1 MRVEASFLPG
11 IPDGRAERFLR
22 SLSDLPEIAG
32 LSIADVYLLSGL
44 TRDQAASIGDL
55 FYDPVIQ
62 SVEFFEDERPL
73 PEGCDA
79 CIEVAYRPG
88 VTDPVALTIRD
99 AVRRGARDL
108 DAALTEVRTATQYR
122 LAFAAPDHRAPEA
135 NPAAPDAAT
144 ATPAGADIPAATLD
158 ELARRLYN
166 PLIQDARLLSRAGD
180 TLPPAYPGVAGAPTD
195 PGRAAGAEPSGP
207 DTPAPVQTF
216 PIAGMP
222 DEELRRLSE
231 ERLLALTLEEMQ
243 AIQGYF
249 RRPEVQKVRR
259 NRGLPA
265 EPTDCELE
273 MLAQTWSEHCK
284 HKIFQARV
292 HYRETGSPPETPP
305 ETIDGLFGTYIR
317 RTTEQLLPTRN
328 DVLSV
333 FHDNAGVVSF
343 DEELALC
350 FKVET
355 HNSPSALDPYGGAIT
370 GIVGVNRDI
379 LGTGLGAKP
388 IFNTNVLCFGPPDLP
403 EVPNGLLHPRRVLDG
418 VHHGI
423 VDGGNQSG
431 IPTVAGGFLFDQS
444 FVGKPLVFC
453 GTGGLLPRRVG
464 RRDGFVKEIAPGD
477 VAVMVGGRIG
487 KDGIHGAT
495 FSSLALDETSPVS
508 AVQIG
513 DPITQKRMT
522 DFLLEARDRELFR
535 ALSDN
540 GAGGLSSS
548 LGEMAELSGGV
559 RVFLERCP
567 LKYQGLEPWEI
578 FVSESQERMSV
589 AVQPEHLEAFVAL
602 AERHG
607 VEATAIGEF
616 TAGGFVEVFY
626 ADRPVALIDL
636 EFLHD
641 GNPQLDLEALWP
653 GPGYKPGLGTDP
665 GVRPSAGNQA
675 GSRPAAPEA
684 AAKQTLPTAWQE
696 PNALRADLLAILADP
711 NIGSRE
717 ALIRQYD
724 HEVQGRSVTKP
735 FGGTGADAPTD
746 GAVLFPRYD
755 SPQAVAVSHGMAP
768 WVGDYD
774 AELMARYAVDEAVRA
789 LVALGAHPDR
799 ISALD
804 NFCWSDPVAS
814 PENPDGAYKMA
825 QLVRACRGLSES
837 CLAYGVPL
845 ISGKDS
851 MKNDAVVEGRRISV
865 RPTLLVS
872 ALGIVPRPVPGA
884 STDFKAPGD
893 RIYLLGDVPGPAG
906 GGDASILGCSAY
918 ERVKLPEA
926 SPFERRRDSLG
937 VPPRFDGPH
946 MAAAKARYALVHR
959 ALAEGLVAG
968 IHDLSDGGLGVAL
981 AESAIGGRLGARVTL
996 PAGTGTSPTPAE
1008 TLFCEA
1014 PARFLVSVH
1023 PDKVD
1028 RFENLLDGSGITLLG
1043 EVIAEPEIRIAF
1055 AQSAAPAPESAPQ
1068 ATAAPAPSRAPE
1080 TPPVIVALDD
1090 LLGAWESTGFGR
1102 PEPAPVSSPGSDA
1115 RPGPGATP
1123 TPAADPGPRPGDA
1136 PPRGPELNPGR
1147 DRLPPEEPSR
1157 QVAVLTGFGI
1167 NADVELAEAFRSVG
1181 ATVVSL
1187 HLETLFADPDRLEDL
1202 GILAFPGGFSYGDHL
1217 GSGRALSF
1225 LLSRRL
1231 GDRLR
1236 RFVDDGGL
1244 IIGICNGFQVL
1255 TKLGLLPGPDGGA
1268 LIYNDTG
1275 VFEDSWVR
1283 IAPEAGS
1290 ASPWLEG
1297 LEAMDVPVR
1306 HGEGRFY
1313 ATEETLRKLE
1323 TAGQVAFRYQGRNP
1337 NGSLGDIAGITD
1349 PTGRVLGLMPHPE
1362 AFLRRE
1368 NHPLWHS
1375 GEAPAPPLRLFANG
1389 LRAAPRF
1396 GPPIKIES
1404 RAKNP

>member
-1 MRVEASFLPG
+1 MRVEVSFFPG
-11 IPDGRAERFLR
+11 IPDGRAERLLR
-22 SLSDLPEIAG
+22 SLADLPEIAG

-44 TRDQAASIGDL
+44 TRGQAASITDL
-55 FYDPVIQ
+55 FHDSVIQ
-62 SVEFFEDERPL
+62 SVEFFEDQRRL
-73 PEGCDA
+73 PESCDA
-79 CIEVAYRPG
+79 CVEVAYRPG
-88 VTDPVALTIRD
+88 VTDPVAVTIRD
-99 AVRRGARDL
+99 AVRRGAPDL
-108 DAALTEVRTATQYR
+108 DPALTEVRTATQYR
-122 LAFAAPDHRAPEA
+122 LSFTPRGPGASDT
-135 NPAAPDAAT
+135 PAAGGTSAAGGT
-144 ATPAGADIPAATLD
+144 RAATLD
-158 ELARRLYN
+158 ELVRRLHN
-166 PLIQDARLLSRAGD
+166 PLIQDARRLSGPGD
-180 TLPPAYPGVAGAPTD
+180 ALPPAYPGVAGAPTG
-195 PGRAAGAEPSGP
+195 PGP
-207 DTPAPVQTF
+207 DAPFQTF
-216 PIAGMP
+216 PIAGMT
-222 DEELRRLSE
+222 DDELRRLSE

-249 RRPEVQKVRR
+249 RRPEVREVRR
-259 NRGLPA
+259 TRGLPE

-292 HYRETGSPPETPP
+292 HYREDGSPPESHP
-305 ETIDGLFGTYIR
+305 ETIDGLFNTYIR
-317 RTTEQLLPTRN
+317 RTTEELLPARN

-403 EVPNGLLHPRRVLDG
+403 EVPKGLLHPRRVLEG

-464 RRDGFVKEIAPGD
+464 RRDGFVKEIEPGD

-589 AVQPEHLEAFVAL
+589 AVRPEHFAAFVAL

-616 TAGGFVEVFY
+616 TAAGFVEVFY
-626 ADRPVALIDL
+626 ADRPVALVDL

-641 GNPQLDLEALWP
+641 GNPQLHLEAHWP
-653 GPGYKPGLGTDP
+653 GPG
-665 GVRPSAGNQA
+665 V
-675 GSRPAAPEA
+675 RPAASEA
-684 AAKQTLPTAWQE
+684 TPQQTLPPEWQRPE
-696 PNALRADLLAILADP
+696 ALRADLLALLGDP

-735 FGGTGADAPTD
+735 FAGSGADAPTD

-755 SPQAVAVSHGMAP
+755 STQAVAVSHGVAP
-768 WVGDYD
+768 WIGDYD
-774 AELMARYAVDEAVRA
+774 TELMARYAVDEAVRA
-789 LVALGAHPDR
+789 LIALGAHPDR

-814 PENPDGAYKMA
+814 PENPEGAYKMA
-825 QLVRACRGLSES
+825 QLVRACRGLSQS

-884 STDFKAPGD
+884 SIDFKAPGD

-906 GGDASILGCSAY
+906 DTDAPILGCSAY
-918 ERVKLPEA
+918 ERVKLPET
-926 SPFERRRDSLG
+926 SPFHRRRGSLG

-959 ALAEGLVAG
+959 ALAEGLIAG
-968 IHDLSDGGLGVAL
+968 IHDLSEGGLGVAL
-981 AESAIGGRLGARVTL
+981 AECAIGGRLGARVTL
-996 PAGTGTSPTPAE
+996 PAGPGTSPSPAE

-1014 PARFLVSVH
+1014 PGRFLVSVP

-1028 RFENLLDGSGITLLG
+1028 RIENLLDGSGITYLG
-1043 EVIAEPEIRIAF
+1043 EVIGEPELRIAF
-1055 AQSAAPAPESAPQ
+1055 ARSPGPE
-1068 ATAAPAPSRAPE
+1068 PE
-1080 TPPVIVALDD
+1080 IPPVRVALAD
-1090 LLGAWESTGFGR
+1090 LLEAWGSTGFGR
-1102 PEPAPVSSPGSDA
+1102 PKPGAAPGPGTAPGPGPDG

-1123 TPAADPGPRPGDA
+1123 VPAAGPGPSGA
-1136 PPRGPELNPGR
+1136 PPREPASAPGAA
-1147 DRLPPEEPSR
+1147 SR
-1157 QVAVLTGFGI
+1157 PVAVLTGYGI
-1167 NADVELAEAFRSVG
+1167 NADAELAEAFRGVG

-1187 HLETLFADPDRLEDL
+1187 HLETLFADPDRLEEL

-1231 GDRLR
+1231 GDRMR

-1255 TKLGLLPGPDGGA
+1255 TKLGLLPGNGGGA

-1290 ASPWLEG
+1290 TSPWLEG
-1297 LEAMDVPVR
+1297 LEPMDVPVR

-1313 ATEETLRKLE
+1313 TSAYTGRKLQE
-1323 TAGQVAFRYQGRNP
+1323 SGQVAFRYQGRNP
-1337 NGSLGDIAGITD
+1337 NGSFGDIAGITD

-1396 GPPIKIES
+1396 GPPIEIES
-1404 RAKNP
+1404 WAKKP